1 MKNQRPT
8 EKTAAVPIVQSP
20 AMRRALL
27 VSAVIGFTFLAYSN
41 SFNAGFL
48 LDNDP
53 IILKDT
59 RIRTVTAEHAQRIL
73 NRSTGRW
80 ACPACIAR

>member
-1 MKNQRPT
+1 
-8 EKTAAVPIVQSP
+8 
-20 AMRRALL
+20 MRRALL

-59 RIRTVTAEHAQRIL
+59 RIRAVTAEHAQRIL
-73 NRSTGRW
+73 NEDTGRW